1 MATIPEVVIRHIIAV
16 LKWPSKVEDKITKGK
31 TVVNKLTGNANFPV
45 STWPVNVISLAQLTT
60 DVNAFD
66 TAETGV
72 KSKTVTTA
80 TRNAAANT
88 VHSDL
93 RKIMTMVQ
101 TAADANPAK
110 AEDIIKGAGFD
121 VKVIIIKQ
129 KQQNSVQNT
138 EISGTILATA
148 DGTGPHQW
156 QITKD
161 KITITTLESTKQAH
175 TLIPNLIPG
184 QVYYVRNKKI
194 PTAKEK
200 FDWSEWKEIMVR

>member
-1 MATIPEVVIRHIIAV
+1 MATFPEVVIRHIIAV
-16 LKWPSKVEDKITKGK
+16 LNWPSKVEEKLTKGK

-45 STWPVNVISLAQLTT
+45 SSWPANVISLAQLTT
-60 DVNAFD
+60 DVNALD

-80 TRNAAANT
+80 SRNAAANT

-93 RKIMTMVQ
+93 RKILTMVQ
-101 TAADANPAK
+101 TAADANPAN
-110 AEDIIKGAGFD
+110 AENLIKGAGFD
-121 VKVIIIKQ
+121 VKVVTIKQ

-148 DGTGPHQW
+148 DGTGPHSW
-156 QITKD
+156 QISSD
-161 KITITTLESTKQAH
+161 KAAITTLEATKQAH
-175 TLIPNLIPG
+175 TLIPNLTPG

-194 PTAKEK
+194 PNKKEK
-200 FDWSEWKEIMVR
+200 FDWSEWKEVRVQ

>member
-1 MATIPEVVIRHIIAV
+1 MATFPEVVIRHIIAV
-16 LKWPSKVEDKITKGK
+16 LNWPSKVEEKLTKGK

-45 STWPVNVISLAQLTT
+45 SSWPANVISLAQLTT
-60 DVNAFD
+60 DVNALD

-80 TRNAAANT
+80 SRNAAANT

-93 RKIMTMVQ
+93 RKILTMVQ
-101 TAADANPAK
+101 TAADANPA
-110 AEDIIKGAGFD
+110 ENLIKGAGFD
-121 VKVIIIKQ
+121 VKVVTIKQ

-148 DGTGPHQW
+148 DGTGPHSW
-156 QITKD
+156 QISSD
-161 KITITTLESTKQAH
+161 KAAITTLEATKQAH
-175 TLIPNLIPG
+175 TLIPNLTPG

-194 PTAKEK
+194 PNKKEK
-200 FDWSEWKEIMVR
+200 FDWSEWKEVRVQ

>member
-1 MATIPEVVIRHIIAV
+1 MATINEVVIRHIIAV
-16 LKWPSKVEDKITKGK
+16 LNWPSKEEDKITKGK
-31 TVVNKLTGNANFPV
+31 TVVNKLTGNTDFPV
-45 STWPVNVISLAQLTT
+45 SSWPANVITLAQLTT
-60 DVNAFD
+60 DVNALD

-93 RKIMTMVQ
+93 RKILTMIQ
-101 TAADANPAK
+101 MAADANPAK

-121 VKVIIIKQ
+121 VKVVTIKQ

-148 DGTGPHQW
+148 DGTGPHSW
-156 QITKD
+156 QITQD
-161 KITITTLESTKQAH
+161 KVNITNLDATKQAH
-175 TLIPNLIPG
+175 TLIPNLTPG
-184 QVYYVRNKKI
+184 QIYYVRNKKI
-194 PTAKEK
+194 PNKNEK
-200 FDWSEWKEIMVR
+200 FDWSEWKEIRVH